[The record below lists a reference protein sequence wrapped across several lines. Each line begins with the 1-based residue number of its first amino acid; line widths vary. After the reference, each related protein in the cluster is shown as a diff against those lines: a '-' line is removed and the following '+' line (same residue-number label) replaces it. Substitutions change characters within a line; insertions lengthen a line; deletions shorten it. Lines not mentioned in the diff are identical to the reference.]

1 MFFLPF
7 SFLLLI
13 VFILLLPLLFL
24 LIQIGIIGVAFAKLG
39 LSPKTAFLILIFS
52 LVGSMINIPIVR
64 RGIYG
69 NWVSPFSA
77 EVGQLICVNL
87 GGAIIPLL
95 LCIYLLPKVPLR
107 TTIIVTLIMILVS
120 KLLTRVVPGVGF
132 TIPALIPP
140 LIAAFLAVILSS
152 KNSAPVAYISGV
164 LGILIGSDLLNL
176 YQLQA
181 VGAPMISIGGAG
193 VYDGIFL
200 VGIISALLTF

>member
-1 MFFLPF
+1 M
-7 SFLLLI
+7 I
-13 VFILLLPLLFL
+13 V
-24 LIQIGIIGVAFAKLG
+24 
-39 LSPKTAFLILIFS
+39 
-52 LVGSMINIPIVR
+52 
-64 RGIYG
+64 
-69 NWVSPFSA
+69 
-77 EVGQLICVNL
+77 
-87 GGAIIPLL
+87 
-95 LCIYLLPKVPLR
+95 
-107 TTIIVTLIMILVS
+107 VS

-140 LIAAFLAVILSS
+140 LIAAFLAIILSS
-152 KNSAPVAYISGV
+152 KNPASVAYISGV